1 MDHQYLKHRDCEL
14 MHCHICDGGLAVC
27 TVCKGAE
34 GSLPTECPGLQMSAA
49 QQEAVYQ
56 GHMDYQNGKWVKL

>member
-14 MHCHICDGGLAVC
+14 MHCNICDGGLAVC
-27 TVCKGAE
+27 TVCNGVE
-34 GSLPTECPGLQMSAA
+34 GSLTTECPGEPMTFVRK
-49 QQEAVYQ
+49 EAVYQ